1 MLFIHPFQSLF
12 IQHFIHAIPT
22 SFSVLIH
29 STFYSCY
36 SFILFSPYSCYILF
50 MLFIHPFQSLF
61 IQHFIHTIYS
71 SFSVP
76 IHSPIH
82 FLFIL
87 HFIYAIHSSFSVL
100 IYSSFHVTRFT
111 TSEASGCKD
120 KKNYKVIIET
130 RNQVL
135 KTPKFRKEYL
145 FSRGA
150 RRSLDNLVFRGWYS

>member
-71 SFSVP
+71 SFSVQY
-76 IHSPIH
+76 ISYSFYIL
-82 FLFIL
+82 FMLFIHL
-87 HFIYAIHSSFSVL
+87 FQSLFIHPFMSLGSQLQKHQVAKIK
-100 IYSSFHVTRFT
+100 R
-111 TSEASGCKD
+111 
-120 KKNYKVIIET
+120 IIK
-130 RNQVL
+130 L
-135 KTPKFRKEYL
+135 
-145 FSRGA
+145 
-150 RRSLDNLVFRGWYS
+150 